1 MSLMTTTGEVGS
13 GYSSFLNFF
22 LVCLLDLDAIV
33 WYSGLKSG
41 IQDDDV

>member
-1 MSLMTTTGEVGS
+1 MSQRTTTGENGS
-13 GYSSFLNFF
+13 GYSSFLDFF
-22 LVCLLDLDAIV
+22 LICLLDLDAIV